1 MGVRGGEGRGEASS
15 NPAAKTTVAG
25 NTASRPHAVA
35 RARQLELAWQ
45 SSWRQETCP
54 PLPPARIVVIS
65 RSLSL
70 TCTELTAMS
79 SSTCQA
85 TPPPHRTISTTHH
98 PHTAPPRF
106 LASALT
112 RMPRVRA
119 CVRACVRASTSTLA
133 QRRPLQP
140 SQA

>member
-25 NTASRPHAVA
+25 NTDSRPHAVA

-85 TPPPHRTISTTHH
+85 RKTFNVGGYNFSS
-98 PHTAPPRF
+98 
-106 LASALT
+106 LA
-112 RMPRVRA
+112 A
-119 CVRACVRASTSTLA
+119 CETLECM
-133 QRRPLQP
+133 QG
-140 SQA
+140 